1 MCLIVCRYFRK
12 YKCAA
17 DFWKFCLWFFVG
29 FGLMGFFGGGKAG
42 FGLLGVV
49 VRLAELGCEMKPL
62 EFVVPL
68 V

>member
-29 FGLMGFFGGGKAG
+29 FGLMGFLGGGEGWVWFIGSGSKVG
-42 FGLLGVV
+42 GVGL
-49 VRLAELGCEMKPL
+49 
-62 EFVVPL
+62 
-68 V
+68 